1 MVTDR
6 AAATGLTGRDDAFAM
21 LRMLPTS
28 GRDKDVEILALR
40 HQITVLQ
47 RQLGKQKLRFDASDR
62 ALLPTLL
69 RRLPRKA
76 H

>member
-1 MVTDR
+1 MMTDR

-28 GRDKDVEILALR
+28 DRDKDVEILALR

-62 ALLPTLL
+62 ALLAALL
-69 RRLPRKA
+69 RRLQRKA